1 MTGYPQT
8 FKPTKRN
15 KSEREKH
22 DLRRPKPAQQSAAEN
37 QQGQIKGICM
47 VAELHT
53 WSLTKVTILI

>member
-53 WSLTKVTILI
+53 